1 MKHQRVTNTQFKFF
15 LPAFCLCLGVACTE
29 EKVID
34 EPDSDQLTEV
44 SFSTSTLT
52 RANGGTLASESK
64 VRVYAYHNKT
74 GVITTIVD
82 PKDYQANAD
91 GNALEA
97 VAPTVSGEGIS
108 SEATSM
114 FLPSGSFNFY
124 AVSTNSSTTEVPE
137 FNVTAENGKPFPN
150 GNNQLT
156 SNGDK
161 GVATGLQNGIDYL
174 HAVKE
179 SQAISFGTSNESVPL
194 SFKHATTQVQLTIKF
209 SETAC
214 AASAEAA
221 SAFANATVYIQQTD
235 VSNAYMRL
243 LDGQIRFGNR
253 TETDALSCTGSGS
266 TPLQEHMLQ
275 MTVDKEANSSAKG
288 SIPANQVAT
297 CCMMPLKSVINQTMW
312 IQVVIDNLKVG
323 SEIAPTTHTYT
334 GKLNAANGWLA
345 GKSNRYTLTLS
356 GTEISFSTVE
366 VQDWEIGSSNGEVGD
381 LTDHTTTN

>member
-1 MKHQRVTNTQFKFF
+1 MKHQRVTHTQLKFF
-15 LPAFCLCLGVACTE
+15 LPALCLCLGVACTE

-97 VAPTVSGEGIS
+97 VAPGGSVSGD
-108 SEATSM
+108 ATSM

-124 AVSTNSSTTEVPE
+124 AVSANSSTTEVPA
-137 FNVTAENGKPFPN
+137 FDVTARDGKPFPN
-150 GNNQLT
+150 GNNQ
-156 SNGDK
+156 SDDGNK
-161 GVATGLQNGIDYL
+161 GVAANLQNGIDYL

-366 VQDWEIGSSNGEVGD
+366 VQDWEIGNSNGEVGD
-381 LTDHTTTN
+381 LTDNTTTN